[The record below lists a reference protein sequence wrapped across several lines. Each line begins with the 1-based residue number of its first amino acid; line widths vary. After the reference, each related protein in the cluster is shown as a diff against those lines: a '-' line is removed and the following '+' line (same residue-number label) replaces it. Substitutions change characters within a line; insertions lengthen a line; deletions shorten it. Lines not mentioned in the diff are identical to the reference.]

1 MDAVTDAF
9 QSTNP
14 RSNHANVE
22 NQQLE
27 TTEIPVIYTN
37 HQLFMDLVLV
47 KEGFGHTQ
55 KRGKWVLLLAALGF
69 TGYGAYN
76 VYHLPYVAK
85 KRKKLLKLLGA
96 LVSIAEA
103 VSNSAEAVGVVSK
116 DLKEFVQSDLDRIPN
131 SVRQVSKVTRSEEFS
146 ESVVKVTRALTVGIS
161 EGYRSGTRKDDGMSV
176 NSSFLDQVSDKLF
189 STAGSGFASVVVG
202 SFAKHLVMAYSDF
215 VTSNNSKSA
224 VEWAN
229 VVCGEK
235 KSRELIGDC
244 IQLFVSTAV
253 TVYLEKTM
261 HINIYDELFSGLTNP
276 KHKWK
281 MKEMV
286 ASVCN
291 GAVETLVKTSH
302 QVLTSGSSCLK
313 SNTSD
318 PLLAINEFENQ
329 NSNEELYGEVREPI
343 DENEVGGLMNR
354 VSSTLAVPSNR
365 KFVFDLTGKVAFET
379 VKSLLVFLME
389 KLCESMRSSLNG
401 AHEAVIDRS
410 IEVVRFV
417 TEKSSSF
424 VNICVSMC
432 LHILGGV
439 WILVPA

>member
-1 MDAVTDAF
+1 
-9 QSTNP
+9 
-14 RSNHANVE
+14 
-22 NQQLE
+22 
-27 TTEIPVIYTN
+27 
-37 HQLFMDLVLV
+37 MDLVLV

-96 LVSIAEA
+96 LISIAEA
-103 VSNSAEAVGVVSK
+103 VSNSAEAIGVVSK
-116 DLKEFVQSDLDRIPN
+116 DLKEFVQSDSDQIPN

-161 EGYRSGTRKDDGMSV
+161 KGYRSGMRKDDGMSV
-176 NSSFLDQVSDKLF
+176 NLSFLDQVSDKLF

-215 VTSNNSKSA
+215 ATSNNSKSA
-224 VEWAN
+224 VEWVN
-229 VVCGEK
+229 VVCGE

-261 HINIYDELFSGLTNP
+261 HINTYDELFSGLTNR
-276 KHKWK
+276 KHERK

-302 QVLTSGSSCLK
+302 QVLTSGSSGLK
-313 SNTSD
+313 SNSSD
-318 PLLAINEFENQ
+318 PYLAIDEFQNQ
-329 NSNEELYGEVREPI
+329 NSVNEELYGEARESF
-343 DENEVGGLMNR
+343 DENEDGGWVNK

-365 KFVFDLTGKVAFET
+365 MFVLDLTGRVTFET
-379 VKSLLVFLME
+379 VKSFLDFLME
-389 KLCESMRSSLNG
+389 KLCEGMRSSLNG

-417 TEKSSSF
+417 TQKSSDF
-424 VNICVSMC
+424 VTICVSVC
-432 LHILGGV
+432 LHILGSV